1 MCHKSSYFD
10 NYCRILADARAIAG
24 KSGFD
29 ADKVNVLV
37 VTKYARAEQ
46 IAQLLSCGGIS
57 MIGESRLQDSLEKW
71 NSPLL
76 SGYKVQKFFI
86 GHLQTNKAAKVVDN
100 FDFICSLDSLRL
112 ARCIDKEG
120 EKLGRSVSC
129 LVQIKLTDRET
140 QGGLPLEEAGDFI
153 EQVRKGFK
161 HITLRGIMAI
171 APDTEDKALL
181 KECFK
186 KAAEIFKVYFTKE
199 DFLSLGMS
207 GDYETAVA
215 EGSNLPRIGSAV
227 FK

>member
-10 NYCRILADARAIAG
+10 NYCRILANARAIAE
-24 KSGFD
+24 KNGF
-29 ADKVNVLV
+29 AAERVNVLV
-37 VTKYARAEQ
+37 VTKYASAEQ
-46 IAQLLSCGGIS
+46 IAQLLSCGGVS

-112 ARCIDKEG
+112 ARCIDREG
-120 EKLGRSVSC
+120 GKLGRCVNC
-129 LVQIKLTDRET
+129 LLQLKLTDRET
-140 QGGLPLEEAGDFI
+140 QGGLDLKEAGKFI
-153 EQVRKGFK
+153 ERVRKDFK
-161 HITLRGIMAI
+161 YISLRGIMAI

-181 KECFK
+181 RECFRS
-186 KAAEIFKVYFTKE
+186 AAEVFRAYFRE
-199 DFLSLGMS
+199 GDYLSLGMS

-215 EGSNLPRIGSAV
+215 EGANLPRIGGAV